1 MPIFPHLFS
10 FRDAE
15 IRDYLRRRREKDWH
29 RVVESIVIED
39 GPTRVA
45 AHDLRPDRINNAS
58 DSGFTNG
65 ERAHRTGLDSRIE
78 RATSE
83 PPASRDILHVG
94 ECDEFRVTADVTV
107 ANDGIVA
114 FCEDSAVLADEGCEG
129 EFPFGRFLRE
139 FYAA

>member
-15 IRDYLRRRREKDWH
+15 IRDDLRRRREKDWH

-39 GPTRVA
+39 RPTRVA

-58 DSGFTNG
+58 NSGFTNG

-78 RATSE
+78 RAPLSCRLPVIFFTLE
-83 PPASRDILHVG
+83 
-94 ECDEFRVTADVTV
+94 
-107 ANDGIVA
+107 
-114 FCEDSAVLADEGCEG
+114 SAMSSA
-129 EFPFGRFLRE
+129 
-139 FYAA
+139 